1 MITADAGQGPLAQSS
16 SLVASVSAQSPLL
29 LFSVSVL
36 SSTAWVLAPTATV
49 VLHFLDAQDIEV
61 TKLGATSGID
71 RFTQAQTWTRLE
83 SGESDYDGVRA

>member
-1 MITADAGQGPLAQSS
+1 MTLTASS
-16 SLVASVSAQSPLL
+16 VTSVGTQPPLL

-36 SSTAWVLAPTATV
+36 SSTAGVLAPTATV

-71 RFTQAQTWTRLE
+71 RFTQTQTWTRLE
-83 SGESDYDGVRA
+83 SGESVYDGVRA